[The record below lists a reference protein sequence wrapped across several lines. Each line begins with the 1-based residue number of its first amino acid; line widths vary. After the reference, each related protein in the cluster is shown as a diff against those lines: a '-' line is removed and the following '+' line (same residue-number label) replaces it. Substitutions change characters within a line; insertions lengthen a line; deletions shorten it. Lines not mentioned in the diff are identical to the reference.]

1 MKSFEEKHLQHLT
14 QMKTVVIETRLS
26 SQIPSHSTPIWVIV
40 EDHHVY
46 VRSYRGE
53 AGRWYQEITAYPFA
67 VLHLN
72 GEQLAVQ
79 AVRITDEATIARVS
93 QALLQKY
100 PTSSSFYAGSMV
112 RDEILGT
119 TLRLEPA
126 SPGSVALPAKQEGK
140 MNRFSPEER
149 AFLLNGTKTG
159 KLATVRADGRPHVVP
174 VAFDLDE
181 DTIVILVMQA
191 SVKARNIQHDPRV
204 CLCVDVETSP
214 YAYIQVEGTAEMSAD
229 LSALAYW
236 GKRIV
241 TRYDG
246 PERGEAYIKREALV
260 RERVMRLTPTNI
272 LFRKNIGER
281 K

>member
-1 MKSFEEKHLQHLT
+1 MKSFEEKHLQYLT
-14 QMKTVVIETRLS
+14 QTKTVVIETQLS
-26 SQIPSHSTPIWVIV
+26 SQAPWHSTPIWVIV

-46 VRSYRGE
+46 VRSYRGH
-53 AGRWYQEITAYPFA
+53 AGHWYQEITAHPFA
-67 VLHLN
+67 MLHIN

-79 AVRITDEATIARVS
+79 AVRITDEATIERVS

-100 PTSSSFYAGSMV
+100 PTSSYSYASSMV

-126 SPGSVALPAKQEGK
+126 SPWSVAIPEKREER
-140 MNRFSPEER
+140 MHRFSPEER

-159 KLATVRADGRPHVVP
+159 KLATVRADGRPHIVP

-181 DTIVILVMQA
+181 DTIIILVMQA
-191 SVKARNIQHDPRV
+191 SVKARNMQRDPRV

-214 YAYIQVEGTAEMSAD
+214 YAYIQVEGTVEMSAD

-246 PERGEAYIKREALV
+246 PERGEAYIKREALAQ
-260 RERVMRLTPTNI
+260 ERVVRLTPTNI
-272 LFRKNIGER
+272 LFRKNIGGR